1 MTSPQAGTPR
11 LVAGRYALGPVLGRG
26 GVSDVFRAT
35 DRTLGR
41 AVAVKL
47 FRSDDHTP
55 SDHRRIDSE
64 MRTLASL
71 THPGL
76 VTLHD
81 AGAESDI
88 VGYDGPYLVME
99 FVDGTTLTS
108 FRAGGALPPE
118 VVRQIGHQVAEALAH
133 IHTVNIVH
141 RDVKPANILITD
153 DDDSGLRAKLA
164 DFGIARIVDSDPMTE
179 HGTAVGTAHYLS
191 PEQATGEPTGPASD
205 VYSLGLVLT
214 ECLTGRMVFEGSAI
228 AAAIAR
234 LHRDPVIPVELGP
247 TWVSLLTDMT
257 SRTPTARPAA
267 ADVARRLQT
276 LTEDTDTAVLATPVA
291 TPAAAVSGR
300 RSAVPWVLAVLGI
313 CAALVTV
320 LAIRGAGSDDEP
332 TTEPPLPTTSVVV
345 VETTSQ
351 PTATPVPV
359 PETVPEV
366 TPPVVETTTTVAPA
380 PVAPQPAPI
389 VPQPASP
396 DNGNSGNGNSGNGN
410 SGNGNSGNGN
420 SGNGNSGNGNS
431 GNGNSGNGNSGNG
444 NSGNGNGNSGNG
456 NGNR

>member
-1 MTSPQAGTPR
+1 MAEQVTSPQSGTPR

-55 SDHRRIDSE
+55 HDRRRIESE

-81 AGAESDI
+81 AGAESDV

-99 FVDGTTLTS
+99 FVDGATLST

-118 VVRQIGHQVAEALAH
+118 VVRQIGHQVAQALAH
-133 IHTVNIVH
+133 IHAVGIVH
-141 RDVKPANILITD
+141 RDVKPANILITHD
-153 DDDSGLRAKLA
+153 EAELRAKLT
-164 DFGIARIVDSDPMTE
+164 DFGIARIVDSDPLTE

-234 LHRDPVIPVELGP
+234 LHRDPVIPDGLGP
-247 TWVSLLTDMT
+247 AWVALLTDMT
-257 SRTPTARPAA
+257 SRAPADRPTA
-267 ADVARRLQT
+267 ADVARRLHI

-291 TPAAAVSGR
+291 TPSAAVSGR
-300 RSAVPWVLAVLGI
+300 RSPVPWVLAALAI
-313 CAALVTV
+313 CAVLVTA
-320 LAIRGAGSDDEP
+320 LAVRGAGSDGEP
-332 TTEPPLPTTSVVV
+332 TTEPPPSSTSAVVATTPA
-345 VETTSQ
+345 

-366 TPPVVETTTTVAPA
+366 APPVAETTTVAPA
-380 PVAPQPAPI
+380 PVVPQPAP
-389 VPQPASP
+389 SE
-396 DNGNSGNGNSGNGN
+396 NGNSGNGNSGNGN

-420 SGNGNSGNGNS
+420 SGNGNSGNGN
-431 GNGNSGNGNSGNG
+431 
-444 NSGNGNGNSGNG
+444 NG

>member
-1 MTSPQAGTPR
+1 MAEQVAAPR
-11 LVAGRYALGPVLGRG
+11 IVAGRYLLGPVLGRG

-55 SDHRRIDSE
+55 HDRRRIDSE

-81 AGAESDI
+81 AGSESD
-88 VGYDGPYLVME
+88 VAGYDGPYLVME
-99 FVDGTTLTS
+99 FVDGTTLST

-118 VVRQIGHQVAEALAH
+118 VVRQIGHQVAQALAH
-133 IHTVNIVH
+133 IHASGIVH
-141 RDVKPANILITD
+141 RDVKPANILITRD
-153 DDDSGLRAKLA
+153 DDAGLRAKLT

-191 PEQATGEPTGPASD
+191 PEQATGEATGPASD

-234 LHRDPVIPVELGP
+234 LHREPVIPVELGP

-257 SRTPTARPAA
+257 SRTPTARPTA
-267 ADVARRLQT
+267 ADVAHRLHT
-276 LTEDTDTAVLATPVA
+276 LTEDTDTAVLPTPVA
-291 TPAAAVSGR
+291 TPAAVVSGR
-300 RSAVPWVLAVLGI
+300 RSAVPWVLAALGI

-320 LAIRGAGSDDEP
+320 LAIRGAGSDGEP
-332 TTEPPLPTTSVVV
+332 TTEPPLPSTSVV
-345 VETTSQ
+345 VETTSE

-366 TPPVVETTTTVAPA
+366 APPVVETTTVAPA
-380 PVAPQPAPI
+380 PV
-389 VPQPASP
+389 VPQPAAP
-396 DNGNSGNGNSGNGN
+396 GNGNSGNGN

-420 SGNGNSGNGNS
+420 SGNGNP
-431 GNGNSGNGNSGNG
+431 
-444 NSGNGNGNSGNG
+444 GNGNGNSGNG